1 MSNKIKSVEF
11 IDYITNTDYDKLI
24 TKNIVYINLVDASAV
39 NTIIECIVRHTPI
52 IVNKHPAVVELLGE
66 KYPLYLTD
74 DESTLFIHKLLKSDK
89 LIRKAYHYLKK
100 LNCKKFSISTFL
112 NNFQKIITSI
122 KKL

>member
-1 MSNKIKSVEF
+1 MSNKIKSVDF

-66 KYPLYLTD
+66 KYPLYLTE

-100 LNCKKFSISTFL
+100 LNCKKFSINTFL